1 MFAHPVRARANRYD
15 LPGQCKPDQNAKV
28 DARPYRT
35 GWRCGFL
42 RLVDSRTGLSSGDD
56 FGLCDGGRARQK
68 AFGNYEV
75 LQRNYIGAKQKGAER
90 FASAFAP
97 KTRAGLLF
105 RNQIIRAFAFPGL
118 AKLAIGR
125 DIADRLALPD
135 YRWPL
140 AMA

>member
-15 LPGQCKPDQNAKV
+15 LPGQRKPDQNAKV

-42 RLVDSRTGLSSGDD
+42 RLVASRTGLRSGDD
-56 FGLCDGGRARQK
+56 FELAAVHGEHHK

-75 LQRNYIGAKQKGAER
+75 LLRNYIGAKQKGAER

-97 KTRAGLLF
+97 KTRAGLFF

-118 AKLAIGR
+118 AKLAIDGHDGR
-125 DIADRLALPD
+125 VRIGA
-135 YRWPL
+135 
-140 AMA
+140 